1 MKKQIPSIQIPSIS
15 RHLGLAIAVVS
26 LGIASYSHVS
36 AASSVIAQ
44 WDFNSLTVPYS
55 PSTGTGVLAGY
66 GQGNPPSLVSSIVY
80 NGAGADPGLT
90 IGSTVY
96 NRAVTVNPPLVSA
109 GNNSV
114 GASFKV
120 PTTGMAAG
128 AAVRLSWSQTIG
140 YRSSRYWQILVT
152 SDGTNFSPVTG
163 GTGSSIAT
171 TVNSFTGSTAPYTTI
186 SGTANVTVSSTGLVD
201 FRTISLNM
209 LSATSTTVSSI
220 SPYEAGFVND
230 IQFTLALGQGF
241 ENNANF
247 GFAIVAAFDPAYA
260 GTSGSEGYVS
270 SVAGTN
276 SSDATNGYNR
286 SLVNG
291 GSMRLDLVTVS
302 SVLAVPEPGS
312 IGLLALGGCGL
323 LVRRRRVG

>member
-1 MKKQIPSIQIPSIS
+1 
-15 RHLGLAIAVVS
+15 LGLAIAVVS

-44 WDFNSLTVPYS
+44 WDFNSLTAPMS
-55 PSTGTGVLAGY
+55 ASTGTGVVAGY
-66 GQGNPPSLVSSIVY
+66 GQASPGSPLSSIIY
-80 NGAGADPGLT
+80 NGASADTGLT
-90 IGSTVY
+90 IDSKVY
-96 NRAVTVNPPLVSA
+96 NRATTVNPPLTSA

-163 GTGSSIAT
+163 GTGSSIST
-171 TVNSFTGSTAPYTTI
+171 TVNSFTGSIPPYTTI
-186 SGTANVTVSSTGLVD
+186 SGTANVTVSSTGLID
-201 FRTISLNM
+201 FRTIGLNM
-209 LSATSTTVSSI
+209 LSATSTTTSPI
-220 SPYEAGFVND
+220 SLYEAGFVND
-230 IQFTLALGQGF
+230 IQYTLPFGEGF
-241 ENNANF
+241 ENNENF
-247 GFAIVAAFDPAYA
+247 GFAIVAAFDPAYS
-260 GTSGSEGYVS
+260 GTSGSAGYVS

>member
-1 MKKQIPSIQIPSIS
+1 MILS
-15 RHLGLAIAVVS
+15 RRLGTAIVAVS
-26 LGIASYSHVS
+26 LGIASCSQVS

-44 WDFNSLTVPYS
+44 WDFNSLTAPMS
-55 PSTGTGVLAGY
+55 ASTGTGVVAGY
-66 GQGNPPSLVSSIVY
+66 GQASPGSPLSSIIY
-80 NGAGADPGLT
+80 NGAGADTGLT
-90 IGSTVY
+90 IDSKVY
-96 NRAVTVNPPLVSA
+96 NRAVTVNAPLVSA

-152 SDGTNFSPVTG
+152 SDGTNYSPVTG
-163 GTGSSIAT
+163 GTGSSITT

-209 LSATSTTVSSI
+209 LSATSTTTNPI

-230 IQFTLALGQGF
+230 IQFTLALGQGY
-241 ENNANF
+241 EDNANF
-247 GFAIVAAFDPAYA
+247 GFAIVAAFDPAYT

-276 SSDATNGYNR
+276 SLDTTNGYNR
-286 SLVNG
+286 SLANG

-302 SVLAVPEPGS
+302 SALAVPEPGS
-312 IGLLALGGCGL
+312 IGLLALGVCGL
-323 LVRRRRVG
+323 LFRRRRVGQAA